1 MRLALFAPLLA
12 LTLLVGCS
20 SPTTVTRIGSKT
32 ATIVALT
39 QTEATPAEAQSIQTI
54 AVMVKAVVGEGDL
67 DTDALRLAI
76 LDALIAEFSGQQ
88 QLIYVAVADELLIL
102 ILEEIANADDPLQ
115 LGEAGIYITAA
126 ALGVEQGATLY
137 ILLLETE

>member
-12 LTLLVGCS
+12 LSLLVGCS
-20 SPTTVTRIGSKT
+20 SPTLATRLGAKT

-39 QTEATPAEAQSIQTI
+39 QTEATATEAQSIQTI